1 MPTLKLNRQDVVY
14 MLLLAV
20 AAIFFYGAFARYFP
34 VTDTVESNYVLT
46 AREML
51 GRGDW
56 LSPVIYGHFWYDK
69 PILTYW
75 TLMASFSA
83 FGFTDL
89 AARVPFILCAALNV
103 MMMYYTL
110 RIITLRRQPAIF
122 AALFLGT
129 SFEFWYISH
138 AILTDGFLFLFTQG
152 IFIFAYR
159 AFNENS
165 TLCSI
170 IAYAFAALAVL
181 TKGPVG
187 IVLPG
192 LVLILYVALWHRNKR
207 ALWQLLNPWG
217 WLAFIVIAAPWY
229 VYMYSAHGMDFING
243 FFGLHNITRATTP
256 EHPGQNWWFLY
267 IVLLPLSIL
276 PWSGLALYEII
287 FGRRD
292 DTYKYIALWGI
303 VFFVFYNIV
312 ATKYLTYTFPC
323 VIPLIVWAA
332 LGINTMKARHLVRP
346 HYGGFGWIIVPMLIF
361 AIAVAGGLYVALPSG
376 VNHNLVLGGGIA
388 TLLLLS
394 TAFLQSNLTGSV
406 KSVIVAAIALYVTA
420 ASSLAPLLQ
429 QASAQQLAYS
439 LPLTK
444 STQVYYYHDYRT
456 SLVYYS
462 QHPVTQIYPNGE
474 TLSVWD
480 RGKDLMPTATVDEAI
495 AQLKD
500 SKDFFICV
508 PAKYLT
514 GFKASPL
521 AAYAEE
527 KHTVYN
533 VIIFGP
539 KTP

>member
-1 MPTLKLNRQDVVY
+1 MPTLKLNRQDILY
-14 MLLLAV
+14 ILLLGLAT
-20 AAIFFYGAFARYFP
+20 IFFYGAFARYFP

-51 GRGDW
+51 SRGDW

-75 TLMASFSA
+75 TLMASFSV

-89 AARVPFILCAALNV
+89 AARVPFICCAALNV

-122 AALFLGT
+122 AAFFLGT

-159 AFNENS
+159 AFQEDR
-165 TLCSI
+165 TYFSI
-170 IAYAFAALAVL
+170 VAYAFAALAVL

-187 IVLPG
+187 LVLPG
-192 LVLILYVALWHRNKR
+192 IVLLLYVTIWHRHKR
-207 ALWQLLNPWG
+207 AFWHLFNPWG
-217 WLAFIVIAAPWY
+217 WLTFIVIAAPWY
-229 VYMYSAHGMDFING
+229 VYMYSTHGMDFING

-256 EHPGQNWWFLY
+256 EHPNQNWWYLY
-267 IVLLPLSIL
+267 IVLLPISLL

-292 DTYKYIALWGI
+292 DTYKYIALWFI

-332 LGINTMKARHLVRP
+332 LSINTLRARHLVRP
-346 HYGGFGWIIVPMLIF
+346 HYGAFGWLIIPMTLF
-361 AIAVAGGLYVALPSG
+361 ALDVIGGIYIALPTG
-376 VNHNLVLGGGIA
+376 INRNLVLGGGIA

-394 TAFLQSNLTGSV
+394 TAFLQANLTASV
-406 KSVIVAAIALYVTA
+406 KSVIIASIALYVTA
-420 ASSLAPLLQ
+420 AASLAPLLQ
-429 QASAQQLAYS
+429 QSSAQQLAYS
-439 LPLTK
+439 LPLSA

-462 QHPVTQIYPNGE
+462 QHPVTQIYPDGDNL
-474 TLSVWD
+474 TVWD
-480 RGKDLMPTATVDEAI
+480 HGKDLMPTATVAETI
-495 AQLKD
+495 TQIKNNN
-500 SKDFFICV
+500 DFFICV
-508 PAKYLT
+508 PTKYLEEFT
-514 GFKASPL
+514 TSPL
-521 AAYAEE
+521 AAYTEE
-527 KHTVYN
+527 KHTIYN